1 VAAVGVASTDRSLI
15 ADHFVAA
22 TAENQ
27 RAFDKARPILL
38 AAPDGESPHMT
49 AIHRHIAENHGA
61 AGAGGIARGGGF
73 QIDCEQMVG
82 WQTCHRK
89 STAKAQV
96 KFLREAFALTR
107 DRPFAVNRITVQFS

>member
-1 VAAVGVASTDRSLI
+1 VAEPDRLQPGQPVAAVGVASTDRSLI

-38 AAPDGESPHMT
+38 AAPDGELPHMT

-61 AGAGGIARGGGF
+61 AGAGGIARGGGS
-73 QIDCEQMVG
+73 G
-82 WQTCHRK
+82 
-89 STAKAQV
+89 QV
-96 KFLREAFALTR
+96 SARGIRAHA
-107 DRPFAVNRITVQFS
+107 RPAVCG